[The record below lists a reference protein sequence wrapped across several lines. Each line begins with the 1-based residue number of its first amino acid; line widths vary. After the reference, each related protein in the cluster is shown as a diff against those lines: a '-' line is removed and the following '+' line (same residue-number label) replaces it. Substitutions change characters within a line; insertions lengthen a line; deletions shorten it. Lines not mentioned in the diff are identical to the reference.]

1 MENFHDL
8 LCLRQ
13 VQNHGVEVLATP
25 AVVRTLPN
33 EKTIDDARNSM
44 LEDLPHVGAGIEQ
57 MTEHLLN
64 DIAPALNGSSLS
76 PNYYGFVTGGTTPAA
91 RVAETLVSLYDQNV
105 GVHLPYQTVATNVED
120 RALELLL
127 DLFHLERNVWK
138 GRTLTTGATSSNI
151 LGLACGREWTIS
163 ERIRVAVQTSPS
175 NFTEKVTIGEAGML
189 AACRHAGIDE
199 VIIVT
204 TMPHSSIRKA
214 SSVLGIGRA
223 SVLDVS
229 CSSETVA
236 FDMDKLEDCLRV
248 PRRACIVVLSCGEVN
263 TGMFA
268 AYGYDQFRDI
278 RKLCDRY
285 HAWLHVD
292 GGTLKLVSSF
302 ASKNACLLMTIQP
315 KQLSAYSLECW
326 IAR

>member
-1 MENFHDL
+1 MEDFNDL

-13 VQNHGVEVLATP
+13 VQDHGIEVLATS

-33 EKTIDDARNSM
+33 EKTIENARNSM

-57 MTEHLLN
+57 MTEHLLS

-91 RVAETLVSLYDQNV
+91 RIAETLVSLYDQNV
-105 GVHLPYQTVATNVED
+105 GVHLPYQTIATNVED

-151 LGLACGREWTIS
+151 LGLACGREWTIN
-163 ERIRVAVQTSPS
+163 ERIRVAVQTSHS
-175 NFTEKVTIGEAGML
+175 NFAEKVTIGEAGIL
-189 AACRHAGIDE
+189 AACRHAGIDD
-199 VIIVT
+199 IIILT

-236 FDMDKLEDCLRV
+236 FDMGKLEDYLRV
-248 PRRACIVVLSCGEVN
+248 PRRACVVVLSCGEVN
-263 TGMFA
+263 TGIFA
-268 AYGYDQFRDI
+268 TYGYDQFMAI

-285 HAWLHVD
+285 HSWLHVD
-292 GGTLKLVSSF
+292 GGKLKFVSSF
-302 ASKNACLLMTIQP
+302 NSKNSCLLMIVQP
-315 KQLSAYSLECW
+315 E
-326 IAR
+326 